1 MSAVEVSAG
10 RTSDASPLLVPILGV
25 VFVGFLVT
33 GMALPVLPLHVH
45 QTLGLGTFFVGL
57 VTGSQFAAALL
68 TRMWAGGFADTR
80 GAKRA
85 VVVGLCASS
94 LAGLLYLASVPLAPE
109 PALSGTFL
117 LLGRFVLGAGESF
130 IITGALGWGVARAG
144 ARHTGKVMAW
154 MGTAM
159 YAAFAAGAP
168 AGSWLYS
175 REGFIAIAWATL
187 ALPLAPLL
195 LLRRLPG
202 APTVTDARPSF
213 VVVLRAVWVPGLGLA
228 LTSLGFGAITG
239 FVALLFAARSW
250 DPVWPPFTAFA
261 LCFMVARILLGHTVD
276 KLGGARIA
284 LVSIAIEAAGLG
296 LLWMAPSFAWAVGG
310 AALTGLGYS
319 LVYPGFG
326 VEAVRRAPPQSSA
339 LAMGAYT
346 ACLDL
351 ALGAGTPALG
361 AIASKWG
368 LGSVFLVSTAVVALA
383 AAVAVGML
391 VQARSGDLNGAARP
405 AA

>member
-1 MSAVEVSAG
+1 MKAIDSSLGGASHAG
-10 RTSDASPLLVPILGV
+10 SLLAPILAV

-33 GMALPVLPLHVH
+33 GVALPVLPLHVH
-45 QTLGLGTFFVGL
+45 QSLGLGTFFVGL

-68 TRMWAGGFADTR
+68 TRMWAGSFADTR

-85 VVVGLCASS
+85 VVVGMCASS
-94 LAGLLYLASVPLAPE
+94 VAGILYLASVPLVRE
-109 PALSGTFL
+109 PALSGALL

-144 ARHTGKVMAW
+144 AGHTGKVMAW

-168 AGSWLYS
+168 AGTWLYA
-175 REGFIAIAWATL
+175 REGFIGIAWATL
-187 ALPLAPLL
+187 ALPLATLL
-195 LLRRLPG
+195 LLWRLPG
-202 APTVTDARPSF
+202 VPPVTDARASF
-213 VVVLRAVWVPGLGLA
+213 IAVLRAVWVPGLGLA

-239 FVALLFAARSW
+239 FVALLFAAKTW
-250 DPVWPPFTAFA
+250 GPVWPPFTAFA
-261 LCFMVARILLGHTVD
+261 LCFMLARILLGHMVD
-276 KLGGARIA
+276 KLGRARVA
-284 LVSIAIEAAGLG
+284 LVSIVIEAAGQAM
-296 LLWMAPSFAWAVGG
+296 LWRAPSFAWAVGG

-326 VEAVRRAPPQSSA
+326 VEAVRRAPAQSSA

-351 ALGAGTPALG
+351 ALGVGTPALG
-361 AIASKWG
+361 AIASQWG
-368 LGSVFLVSTAVVALA
+368 LGSVFLVSTTVVALA
-383 AAVAVGML
+383 AVIGVGL
-391 VQARSGDLNGAARP
+391 LAQARNADVTAAPRP